1 VVVEMSNNFKVDVDD
16 IEELLEVVPE
26 LLELEEE
33 HS

>member
-16 IEELLEVVPE
+16 IEELLEVVPD

>member
-16 IEELLEVVPE
+16 IEELLEVVPA